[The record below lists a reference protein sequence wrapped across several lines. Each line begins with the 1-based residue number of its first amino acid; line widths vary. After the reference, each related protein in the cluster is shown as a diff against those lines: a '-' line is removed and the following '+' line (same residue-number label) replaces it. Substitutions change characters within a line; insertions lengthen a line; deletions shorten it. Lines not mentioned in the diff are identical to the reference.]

1 MSPKEYPIKILAFLL
16 EEQRRKE
23 RSQEKAK
30 DYEKVKNIL
39 IYLAFFGTCIFAPK
53 AIKIFKPIIKNPDY
67 SSWKSFNL
75 RYLKWT
81 LNRLSKQKMV
91 EVGEENGEK
100 IVTITEKGMKNI
112 FKYALNDLKIPKL
125 NKWDG
130 KWRLVLYD
138 ISARKRLSTEQIRK
152 NLLRLG
158 FIMIQ
163 ESVYIFPYPCEREI
177 ELLRT
182 YYALNREIKV
192 ITASK
197 IEDEESYKT
206 YFGLDKSI

>member
-1 MSPKEYPIKILAFLL
+1 ML

-23 RSQEKAK
+23 DFRDKAK
-30 DYEKVKNIL
+30 NYEKVKNIL
-39 IYLAFFGTCIFAPK
+39 IYLAFFGACIFAPK
-53 AIKIFKPIIKNPDY
+53 AVKIFKPILKDKDY

-81 LNRLSKQKMV
+81 LSRLSKQKMV
-91 EVGEENGEK
+91 DIKEENGDK
-100 IVTITEKGMKNI
+100 VVIITEKGKKNI

-125 NKWDG
+125 IKWDG
-130 KWRLVLYD
+130 KWRIVLYD
-138 ISARKRLSTEQIRK
+138 IATRKRLSTERIRN
-152 NLLRLG
+152 NLLHLG

-182 YYALNREIKV
+182 YYALNQEIKL
-192 ITASK
+192 ITACK

-206 YFGLDKSI
+206 YFGLDRNV

>member
-1 MSPKEYPIKILAFLL
+1 MSPKEDAIKTLAFLL

-23 RSQEKAK
+23 RSQDKAK
-30 DYEKVKNIL
+30 NYERVRNIL
-39 IYLAFFGTCIFAPK
+39 IYLAFFGACIFAPK
-53 AIKIFKPIIKNPDY
+53 AVQIFKPILINKDY

-91 EVGEENGEK
+91 DIKEENGDK
-100 IVTITEKGMKNI
+100 VVIITEKGKKNI
-112 FKYALNDLKIPKL
+112 FKYALNDLEIPKL
-125 NKWDG
+125 SKWDG
-130 KWRLVLYD
+130 KWRLVVYD
-138 ISARKRLSTEQIRK
+138 ISTRKRLLTEQIRK

-182 YYALNREIKV
+182 YYALNKEIKL
-192 ITASK
+192 ITACK

-206 YFGLDKSI
+206 YFGLDRSE